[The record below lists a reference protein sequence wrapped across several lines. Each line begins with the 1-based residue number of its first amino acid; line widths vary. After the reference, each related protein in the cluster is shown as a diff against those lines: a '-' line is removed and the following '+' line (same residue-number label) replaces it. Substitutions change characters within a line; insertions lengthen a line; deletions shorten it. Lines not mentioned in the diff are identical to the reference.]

1 MPAIFFFFLEFERY
15 KLERKKTNRE
25 YVWIDDDGE
34 GKMFESLKPRSK
46 NEQYEQCFGV
56 SVTWEIKEFQSE

>member
-1 MPAIFFFFLEFERY
+1 M
-15 KLERKKTNRE
+15 
-25 YVWIDDDGE
+25 WIDDDGE